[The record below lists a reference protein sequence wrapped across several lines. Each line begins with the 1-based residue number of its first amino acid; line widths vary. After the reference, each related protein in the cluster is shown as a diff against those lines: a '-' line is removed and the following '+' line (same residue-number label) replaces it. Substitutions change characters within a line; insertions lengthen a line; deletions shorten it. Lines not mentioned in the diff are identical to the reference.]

1 MPDHRLAGQV
11 AIVTGGARGIGAS
24 CVRRLSAQGAEV
36 ICADILEPADFL
48 DPQITVEA
56 KGPAIAASRGKQAAS
71 FHLDVTSA
79 ADWQAAIHEAES
91 RFGFV
96 SILVNNAGCHGK
108 GPIETM
114 TEEDYRRVLDVN
126 QVGTFLG
133 MKAVIPSMRKGG
145 RGSIIN
151 VSSVAGM
158 AGIAGRCAY
167 VASKFAIRGMTKVA
181 ALELGRYGIRV
192 NSVHPGLIATPMT
205 ADMEEP
211 DWLPLKRMGQP
222 ADVSQMVSYL
232 ASDESSYCTGSE
244 FVIDGGFL
252 NVVGQH
258 A

>member
-1 MPDHRLAGQV
+1 MPEHRLAGQV

-24 CVRRLSAQGAEV
+24 CVRRLTALGAEV
-36 ICADILEPADFL
+36 ISADILD
-48 DPQITVEA
+48 DPDLEGLTTAGRLA
-56 KGPAIAASRGKQAAS
+56 KQPGYLR
-71 FHLDVTSA
+71 LDVTSE
-79 ADWQAAIHEAES
+79 ADWQAAIREAES

-114 TEEDYRRVLDVN
+114 TEEDYRRVIDVN

-133 MKAVIPSMRKGG
+133 IKAVIPSMRKRG

-151 VSSVAGM
+151 VSSVAGL
-158 AGIAGRCAY
+158 AGVAGRCAY

-181 ALELGRYGIRV
+181 ALELGQYGIRV

-222 ADVSQMVSYL
+222 ADVAEMVSYL

>member
-1 MPDHRLAGQV
+1 MPEHRLAGQV

-24 CVRRLSAQGAEV
+24 CVRRLTELGAEV
-36 ICADILEPADFL
+36 ICADISDDADLEGVATAGRLAKQPAY
-48 DPQITVEA
+48 
-56 KGPAIAASRGKQAAS
+56 
-71 FHLDVTSA
+71 FHLDVTSE
-79 ADWQAAIHEAES
+79 ADWRAAILEAES

-96 SILVNNAGCHGK
+96 SILVNNAGSHGK

-114 TEEDYRRVLDVN
+114 TEEEYRRVIDVN

-133 MKAVIPSMRKGG
+133 MKAVIPSMRGGG

-158 AGIAGRCAY
+158 VGIAGRCAY

-181 ALELGRYGIRV
+181 ALELGQYGIRV

-205 ADMEEP
+205 GGMDEP
-211 DWLPLKRMGQP
+211 DWLPLKRMGQGT
-222 ADVSQMVSYL
+222 DVAEMVSYL
-232 ASDESSYCTGSE
+232 AGDESSYCTGSE

-252 NVVGQH
+252 NMVGQH
-258 A
+258 E